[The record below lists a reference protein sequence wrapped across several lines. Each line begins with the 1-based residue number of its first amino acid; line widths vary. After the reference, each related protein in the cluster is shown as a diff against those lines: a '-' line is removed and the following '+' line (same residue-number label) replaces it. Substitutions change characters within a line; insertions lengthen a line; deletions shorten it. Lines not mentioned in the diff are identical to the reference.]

1 MIFREAIRNGY
12 CSHRSPRMAVAEQW
26 LGSGEHP
33 SLDEARRIADEI
45 CSLAVAQR
53 DALQKAPY
61 ILMSRAEREV
71 YDRRRNHIK
80 RLGEMLGKFRFNDA
94 NASE

>member
-1 MIFREAIRNGY
+1 MVA
-12 CSHRSPRMAVAEQW
+12 AEQR
-26 LGSGEHP
+26 LETGEDL

-71 YDRRRNHIK
+71 YDRRRDHIR
-80 RLGEMLGKFRFNDA
+80 RLGEILGKFKGESVSD
-94 NASE
+94 